1 MNVLF
6 GISYIIWGNWHQPIL
21 LPDLYSVGK
30 ANDIEVVFR
39 PQVLEDCEESFFGLK
54 REQKEDQQ
62 VNGQCSG
69 RQESMLKLTDVS
81 VLLLAHEDMTSGIM
95 NVE

>member
-6 GISYIIWGNWHQPIL
+6 GISYIIWSNWHQPVL

-39 PQVLEDCEESFFGLK
+39 PQVLENCEESFFGLE
-54 REQKEDQQ
+54 REEKNRPVGATVDA
-62 VNGQCSG
+62 
-69 RQESMLKLTDVS
+69 
-81 VLLLAHEDMTSGIM
+81 LAGK
-95 NVE
+95 N